1 MKITSSTMQS
11 TSSMA
16 YERTEAFYESVRIQN
31 TAIQRP
37 QGTPPVNSKSQNSEE
52 EVLDPKLRSIV
63 AILERLIGKKITVSS
78 FRAQESGSLQF
89 SGADRSASAR
99 VGWGM
104 EISRSYSLHE
114 EQSLSM
120 SFSGQIETEEGKK
133 MEFSLNLRF
142 SREFNLTQSAAF
154 RAGDALS
161 DPLVISLD
169 GTSPIGN
176 GKFAF
181 DLIEGGGAE
190 NIPFLSGESGFLTLD
205 KNGDGKVTD
214 GGELFG
220 PRSGDGFAELAQLDE
235 DKNGWIDDNDTQFKA
250 LKLWIK
256 TGESDRIVTLKE
268 AGIGALSLQAI
279 RGEFDFKD
287 SSNTTLARL
296 QNTSVAL
303 SESGEAKALFGLDVA
318 V

>member
-1 MKITSSTMQS
+1 MKITSSTIES
-11 TSSMA
+11 ASSMVYA
-16 YERTEAFYESVRIQN
+16 RSEAFHESVRIQN
-31 TAIQRP
+31 TAAQRP
-37 QGTPPVNSKSQNSEE
+37 QSAPPVNSKSQNSEE
-52 EVLDPKLRSIV
+52 EVLDPKLRAIV
-63 AILERLIGKKITVSS
+63 AVLERLMGKKITVSS
-78 FRAQESGSLQF
+78 FHAQGNGSLHF
-89 SGADRSASAR
+89 SDADGAPR

-114 EQSLSM
+114 EQSLAM
-120 SFSGQIETEEGKK
+120 SFSGKIETEEGKK
-133 MEFSLNLRF
+133 MEFSLNLQF
-142 SREFNLTQSAAF
+142 SREFTLTQSTTF

-169 GTSPIGN
+169 GASPIGN

-190 NIPFLSGESGFLTLD
+190 NIPLLSGESGFLTLD
-205 KNGDGKVTD
+205 KNGDGTVSD

-235 DKNGWIDDNDTQFKA
+235 DQNGWIDDNDTQFKA

-256 TGESDRIVTLKE
+256 TEESDRILTLKE
-268 AGIGALSLQAI
+268 AGVGALSLQAI

-296 QNTSVAL
+296 QNTSIAL

>member
-1 MKITSSTMQS
+1 MKITSSTMES
-11 TSSMA
+11 VSSMA
-16 YERTEAFYESVRIQN
+16 YTRSEAFHESVRIQN
-31 TAIQRP
+31 TAAQRP
-37 QGTPPVNSKSQNSEE
+37 QTPPLHAKSQNSEE
-52 EVLDPKLRSIV
+52 EVLDPKLRAIV
-63 AILERLIGKKITVSS
+63 AMLERLMGKKITVSS
-78 FRAQESGSLQF
+78 FRAQESGSLQL
-89 SGADRSASAR
+89 SGADRSAR

-114 EQSLSM
+114 EQSLAM

-133 MEFSLNLRF
+133 MEFSLNLQF
-142 SREFNLTQSAAF
+142 SREFSLTQSTTF

-169 GTSPIGN
+169 GASPIGN

-190 NIPFLSGESGFLTLD
+190 NIPFLSKESGFLTLD
-205 KNGDGKVTD
+205 KNGDGKATD

-220 PRSGDGFAELAQLDE
+220 PRSGNGFAELAQLDE

-256 TGESDRIVTLKE
+256 TEENDRFVTLKE
-268 AGIGALSLQAI
+268 VGIGALSLQAI
-279 RGEFDFKD
+279 QGEFDFKD
-287 SSNTTLARL
+287 SSDTTLARL

-303 SESGEAKALFGLDVA
+303 SESGEAKALFGLDLA